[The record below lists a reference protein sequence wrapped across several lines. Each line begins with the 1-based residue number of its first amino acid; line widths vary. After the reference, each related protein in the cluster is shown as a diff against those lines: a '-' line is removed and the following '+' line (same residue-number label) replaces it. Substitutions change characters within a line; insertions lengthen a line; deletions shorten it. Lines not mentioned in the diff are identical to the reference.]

1 MDVSTLPTAR
11 IRSKQ
16 PASQTPSVQRWKCW
30 VTEHSTH
37 KTYKRKVLIK
47 QNSVSA
53 ILTKQKL
60 LIINLIYS
68 SCFGQYILFMQ
79 DNRPSESLRR
89 SLQRNGLWTSASIHL
104 TLRERAVPV
113 HIRGHRNV
121 AEPLMEMFHDELMS
135 QVEPGLVRPVPPGAV
150 TPFISGIVTML
161 KDSVTLRQNQKLDRV
176 VNNRVYL
183 ASAK

>member
-1 MDVSTLPTAR
+1 MADHP
-11 IRSKQ
+11 
-16 PASQTPSVQRWKCW
+16 
-30 VTEHSTH
+30 
-37 KTYKRKVLIK
+37 KVFDG
-47 QNSVSA
+47 V
-53 ILTKQKL
+53 
-60 LIINLIYS
+60 
-68 SCFGQYILFMQ
+68 CREMVWE
-79 DNRPSESLRR
+79 PV
-89 SLQRNGLWTSASIHL
+89 HL

>member
-1 MDVSTLPTAR
+1 MDWEPV
-11 IRSKQ
+11 
-16 PASQTPSVQRWKCW
+16 
-30 VTEHSTH
+30 
-37 KTYKRKVLIK
+37 
-47 QNSVSA
+47 
-53 ILTKQKL
+53 
-60 LIINLIYS
+60 
-68 SCFGQYILFMQ
+68 
-79 DNRPSESLRR
+79 
-89 SLQRNGLWTSASIHL
+89 HL